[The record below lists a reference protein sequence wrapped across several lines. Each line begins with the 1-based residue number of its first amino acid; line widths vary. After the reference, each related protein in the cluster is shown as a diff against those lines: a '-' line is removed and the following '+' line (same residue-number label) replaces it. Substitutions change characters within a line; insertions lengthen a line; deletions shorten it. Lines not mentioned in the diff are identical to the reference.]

1 MRPNPSHTMS
11 STAAARG
18 RNAITRTVSTLL
30 LAQLFASAIPSPT
43 WAALG
48 DSVSSITSDTQTL
61 EASARLDAR
70 ATYTVHELQTP
81 TGTVIREF
89 VAPSGVV
96 FAVTWRGP
104 FKPSMTLLLGQYFG
118 DYAHAPRRPGSSR
131 SRLIIEQPNLIVHAA
146 GRMRSFAGVAFV
158 PQLLPVNVVEADL
171 Q

>member
-1 MRPNPSHTMS
+1 MA
-11 STAAARG
+11 STAAGRG
-18 RNAITRTVSTLL
+18 RSAINRSVPVLL
-30 LAQLFASAIPSPT
+30 FSLLFASAVPSLS
-43 WAALG
+43 WATLG
-48 DSVSSITSDTQTL
+48 DSVSSVASDSQTL

-96 FAVTWRGP
+96 FAVAWRGP
-104 FKPSMTLLLGQYFG
+104 FKPSMALLLGKYFG

-131 SRLIIEQPNLIVHAA
+131 SRLIIEQPNLVVHAA
-146 GRMRSFAGVAFV
+146 GRMRSFAGIAFV
-158 PQLLPVNVVEADL
+158 PQLLPVNVAEVDL